1 MINSNKNIYMHPVDE
16 SSIKLFA
23 LTFFCKLV
31 SVKLS
36 LVNLLNITAFS
47 DWLSITATFIT
58 ILVGIT
64 TLILNFVKIKKN
76 K

>member
-1 MINSNKNIYMHPVDE
+1 MPPNLDG
-16 SSIKLFA
+16 SSLKLFA
-23 LTFFCKLV
+23 LTFICKLV

-36 LVNLLNITAFS
+36 LLNLLNITAFS

-64 TLILNFVKIKKN
+64 TLILNFIKMKKN